1 MLIFA
6 IGFSGFSAAAHAFDS
21 SKCGQ
26 ISVEKMDDA
35 QNDCAKHL
43 KNASKDDQKSKD
55 SKHSCTNCGHCCMSH
70 AALTQFGVHAV
81 VPIHKTIFPHLNA
94 EPDDDFISGLKR
106 PPRILG

>member
-1 MLIFA
+1 
-6 IGFSGFSAAAHAFDS
+6 
-21 SKCGQ
+21 
-26 ISVEKMDDA
+26 
-35 QNDCAKHL
+35 
-43 KNASKDDQKSKD
+43 
-55 SKHSCTNCGHCCMSH
+55 MSH